1 LEDDIKV
8 IREMNGEEKEMYNQ
22 INELKDAEEKI
33 NINLNELDQVR
44 LIQRDLAN
52 QINKIEKGKC
62 ILSRKMNDDEEKEDK
77 KQLLILW
84 RIGENQIK
92 KLKDENTKIN
102 KNLREIGQIRLIQK
116 DLDDII
122 NKIEKCKCDLSR
134 KRFIKQIE
142 ATESM
147 KNQFKIFESKI
158 EEANKKIFSTQKNKF
173 FDSMKKPKEAF
184 CAKINRLCGCIANCC
199 QNDSHPS
206 KNGVIRGA
214 EGTTISNG
222 KTYTHTSSEENISVS
237 TINGK
242 IAYSKELKFSSVD
255 KNVATV
261 DVLEEALQFLISL

>member
-33 NINLNELDQVR
+33 NINLNQVR
-44 LIQRDLAN
+44 LVQKDLADK
-52 QINKIEKGKC
+52 INKNEKWKC
-62 ILSRKMNDDEEKEDK
+62 ILERNEKEDK
-77 KQLLILW
+77 NELYKLW
-84 RIGENQIK
+84 HIFENQIK
-92 KLKDENTKIN
+92 NLNDENTKIN

-214 EGTTISNG
+214 EGTIISNG

-237 TINGK
+237 TINDKVG
-242 IAYSKELKFSSVD
+242 YSKELKFSSVD